1 MRAPTKTQIIEA
13 LIFLLGSAS
22 DLHGMLRDL
31 PWL

>member
-1 MRAPTKTQIIEA
+1 MRKPTKAQLLEV